1 MNDKLKKFERVFE
14 QAGEIQF
21 DKFRMDSPDVDMLI
35 VKDENEHGMHL
46 KYQAAGMFYLMS
58 LYSQCDREFRAYER
72 QFKYRYNEMYAA
84 ASKRLVADLKKNN
97 VRDIENQIMDMYGA
111 EVRRM
116 QEKLDELEAM
126 RDNVA
131 AFLEGWKQKSYVLS
145 SMTQMILAGVLTPR
159 EAVTEEQVEEM
170 TKGDR
175 SRKILKRNKDTDTEQ
190 F

>member
-1 MNDKLKKFERVFE
+1 
-14 QAGEIQF
+14 
-21 DKFRMDSPDVDMLI
+21 
-35 VKDENEHGMHL
+35 
-46 KYQAAGMFYLMS
+46 
-58 LYSQCDREFRAYER
+58 
-72 QFKYRYNEMYAA
+72 
-84 ASKRLVADLKKNN
+84 
-97 VRDIENQIMDMYGA
+97 MDMYGA